1 MYTQK
6 NYGNGYET
14 KIPYGKITKPVTTI
28 EAKLPFGRIFDAK
41 SLEGRIIK
49 DNPQKRR
56 EAIEILLEQLKM
68 EIGKYV

>member
-14 KIPYGKITKPVTTI
+14 QRLYGEIIKPVTPLTTI

-56 EAIEILLEQLKM
+56 EAVEILLEQLC
-68 EIGKYV
+68 